1 MATVTSRLAT
11 FLRKTEPMSKKNNK
25 KKKKKEKVIYVDDGS
40 TIADMSAIGGGRR
53 TMNINERGGCRAQ
66 WETYTKACRKMLMPM
81 LVTMGGI
88 CVVFLIIYLL
98 LLLAG

>member
-11 FLRKTEPMSKKNNK
+11 FLRKTEQMSKKNNK
-25 KKKKKEKVIYVDDGS
+25 KKKKVIYIDDGT
-40 TIADMSAIGGGRR
+40 TIADMSNIGGDRR
-53 TMNINERGGCRAQ
+53 PLNINERGCRAQ
-66 WETYTKACRKMLMPM
+66 WETYIKACRNMVIPM